1 MNWLEWI
8 AAGLGV
14 VNVALVVRR
23 SIWNYPFG
31 LAMVALYFFVFF
43 EARLYSDALLQ
54 IFFFAVQLYGWWN
67 WVRAS
72 GAGEVPVAVLTPRAR
87 LFWIAGTAA
96 ASLVWGLGMARYTDA
111 AAPLID
117 AAVAGT
123 SIAAQIL
130 MARRR
135 IENWV
140 LWILVDAVAIGLYAS
155 RDLYATSA
163 LYALFLL
170 LSILGLISWRRAL
183 RAQAKVQA

>member
-1 MNWLEWI
+1 M
-8 AAGLGV
+8 
-14 VNVALVVRR
+14 
-23 SIWNYPFG
+23 
-31 LAMVALYFFVFF
+31 
-43 EARLYSDALLQ
+43 
-54 IFFFAVQLYGWWN
+54 
-67 WVRAS
+67 
-72 GAGEVPVAVLTPRAR
+72 AGEVPVAVLTVRAR

-117 AAVAGT
+117 AAVAGA

-140 LWILVDAVAIGLYAS
+140 LWIAVDAVAIGLYAS

-183 RAQAKVQA
+183 RAQSGAGA